1 MLDCAILEHSY
12 LRNFKEGPP
21 LKTAWKLKLVSL
33 LLITGDNPNR
43 GDYLKTTP
51 WSRVIRRMEKEHLQ
65 MEQRKLRMR
74 SSAREQSRIDYWLYV
89 VELLIR
95 HGADPWVGLDTN
107 TSDAFRTYDQDSEK
121 KLETILKKKRRSW
134 SQLRFAI
141 AGR

>member
-12 LRNFKEGPP
+12 LGDFKERPP
-21 LKTAWKLKLVSL
+21 PETAWNVKLVSL
-33 LLITGDNPNR
+33 LLIAGDNPNR

-51 WSRVIRRMEKEHLQ
+51 WSHVIRRMKKEHLQ
-65 MEQRKLRMR
+65 MEQRELRMR
-74 SSAREQSRIDYWLYV
+74 SPGREQSRMDYWVYV
-89 VELLIR
+89 AELFIR
-95 HGADPWVGLDTN
+95 HGADPWVGLDMDTKN
-107 TSDAFRTYDQDSEK
+107 AFRTYDENGEK